1 MIFGLLS
8 LKHYFVHF
16 ARIGGKNAELS
27 GKYIPKKFFSCHP
40 RFALGSRF
48 QFGFSRRIEAVI
60 IFDFK
65 FTSSPIRYCLY
76 KTLVQSNG
84 SLNFFYLTTKI
95 RYSLNLI
102 SISKVWKLKVRY
114 YNAAIML

>member
-16 ARIGGKNAELS
+16 AKIGRKDSELS

-48 QFGFSRRIEAVI
+48 QFGFSRRIEAVYQ
-60 IFDFK
+60 DSRVK
-65 FTSSPIRYCLY
+65 
-76 KTLVQSNG
+76 LVEEEKQRPGINYF
-84 SLNFFYLTTKI
+84 LVNDIY
-95 RYSLNLI
+95 
-102 SISKVWKLKVRY
+102 
-114 YNAAIML
+114 